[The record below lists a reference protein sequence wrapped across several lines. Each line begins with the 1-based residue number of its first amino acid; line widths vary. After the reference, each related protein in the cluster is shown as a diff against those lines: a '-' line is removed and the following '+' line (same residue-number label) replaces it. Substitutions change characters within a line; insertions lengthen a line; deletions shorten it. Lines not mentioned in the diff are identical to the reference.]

1 MTTQT
6 ERASM
11 RDLIAPLSLSRK
23 QRKKLEL
30 RLSRERRKRLTE
42 VAAAVM
48 REAANPF
55 NAEGPLRH
63 GYRSGLC
70 LEGWSW
76 GDADDEAAQIVA
88 IALRWVGARRPTWE
102 EAQPE
107 WWVQLIEHTHCVR
120 CTRRIP
126 DERTGGNK
134 GRGAVLYCSNECAQ
148 SAYQQRSHLHMEAV
162 SRGEYLARCAA
173 RRETT
178 LSAGIDCDQ
187 CREPFQPGYG
197 IMRRR
202 FCSKECADA
211 GKTRRLSNREEIACT
226 ACSAPFRPKTP
237 DAKYCSSSCYS
248 DMRARA
254 SNGWRGVERQCE
266 ICSTIFR
273 VHSAAKPQRTC
284 SRRCG
289 WMLRRREAGSNA
301 AEDTGQSEDPAERRC
316 AA

>member
-1 MTTQT
+1 MTTHP

-30 RLSRERRKRLTE
+30 RLSRERRKHLTE

-48 REAANPF
+48 REAQNPF

-63 GYRSGLC
+63 GFRSGLC
-70 LEGWSW
+70 LEGWHW
-76 GDADDEAAQIVA
+76 NDADDEAAQIVA
-88 IALRWVGARRPTWE
+88 IALRWVGAKRPTWE

-107 WWVQLIEHTHCVR
+107 WWAQLIEHKHCVR
-120 CTRRIP
+120 CTRIIP
-126 DERTGGNK
+126 DDRTGGQR
-134 GRGAVLYCSNECAQ
+134 GRGAVLYCSNECAS
-148 SAYQQRSHLHMEAV
+148 SAYSERSRLQMEAV

-173 RRETT
+173 RREGT
-178 LSAGIDCDQ
+178 LAAEIDCDH
-187 CREPFQPGYG
+187 CHKPFRPGYS

-202 FCSKECADA
+202 FCSIACADA
-211 GKTRRLSNREEIACT
+211 GKARRLSARHEIACT
-226 ACSAPFRPKTP
+226 ACGEPFRPKAL
-237 DAKYCSSSCYS
+237 DAKYCSSSCYNE
-248 DMRARA
+248 MRARA

-266 ICSTIFR
+266 ICAGIFR
-273 VHSAAKPQRTC
+273 VHSAKKPQRTC

-301 AEDTGQSEDPAERRC
+301 ADDGAQSEEPAETRC